1 MLLNSFFDIVSGEIQ
16 EQSALYV
23 IRLNEK
29 HPIFQGHFPGY
40 PITPGV
46 CVIQMAVDL
55 FSQQLKREYV
65 IHQVKN
71 VKFLHIIKPDETP
84 LLNYQLSWQT
94 IDDYEY
100 RLTAL
105 VQQADITYAKIGLTL
120 RNE

>member
-1 MLLNSFFDIVSGEIQ
+1 MLLHSFFDIVSEEIQ
-16 EQSALYV
+16 DQSAFYV
-23 IRLNEK
+23 IRLNKE

-55 FSQQLKREYV
+55 FSQQCKKDYV

-71 VKFLHIIKPDETP
+71 VKFLHIIQPDETP
-84 LLNYQLSWQT
+84 LVNYQLTWQV
-94 IDDYEY
+94 IDNQEY
-100 RLTAL
+100 RLTAI
-105 VQQADITYAKIGLTL
+105 VQQADITYAKIDLIL